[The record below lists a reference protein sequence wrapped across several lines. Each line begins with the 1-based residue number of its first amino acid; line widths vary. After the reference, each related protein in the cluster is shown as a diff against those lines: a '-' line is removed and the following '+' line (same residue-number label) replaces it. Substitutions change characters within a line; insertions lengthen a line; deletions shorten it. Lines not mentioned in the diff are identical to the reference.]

1 MGSNQKDDNQH
12 KHELEQLLEAI
23 VVNCQHVAA
32 ISKGLC
38 VKGVSH
44 DVSLAEL
51 AKHKDLKD
59 SDSAK
64 ILKDEYMRSKE
75 VLSDCVI
82 SLSKL
87 KEKYLAE
94 YNKNNAEIAPMPSDV
109 GTTTLENETPSVN
122 DTNVDAGSVDPSQ
135 VDATSS
141 ADTVLP
147 TPKGKAKALS
157 KKQ

>member
-94 YNKNNAEIAPMPSDV
+94 YNKNNAEI
-109 GTTTLENETPSVN
+109 TTTPDVVPTTENETPSVDN
-122 DTNVDAGSVDPSQ
+122 TNGETGSVEPSQ
-135 VDATSS
+135 VDAVSS
-141 ADTVLP
+141 ADAALP
-147 TPKGKAKALS
+147 TPKGKAKAAS